1 MYIAAMEL
9 YFSWIQMAVLS
20 DTGVAAMNTG
30 VATMSSLAQYRV
42 EVPRSRGNVDA
53 TTWGWLRVETP
64 EASSYSWY
72 VPTEQLTNWEQFRR
86 APEWIWIFKGPAEF

>member
-1 MYIAAMEL
+1 
-9 YFSWIQMAVLS
+9 MAVLS

-53 TTWGWLRVETP
+53 TT
-64 EASSYSWY
+64 
-72 VPTEQLTNWEQFRR
+72 
-86 APEWIWIFKGPAEF
+86 